1 MIAARQNV
9 DLKCYQKTNIKRK
22 TTARQGLGSW
32 CCIGTGVADPYHMI
46 QIRIQDL
53 KKFVTDPDP
62 NKTLIRIRIQT
73 KKDSFDIKNANFPC
87 YVFILLNFHF
97 PINNHAN

>member
-53 KKFVTDPDP
+53 KKIRYGSGSKQDLNTDPDP
-62 NKTLIRIRIQT
+62 G
-73 KKDSFDIKNANFPC
+73 KKG
-87 YVFILLNFHF
+87 FI
-97 PINNHAN
+97 